1 MREFI
6 DVINT
11 TNVLSIS
18 ISSSFLHLSQIIP
31 LMRFWRKSR
40 DAFFRDTIL
49 DIRDR
54 IYQKNHVIEYLE
66 RWSFSLSSAP
76 SHSLLTRSG
85 LIASRP
91 RKKITN
97 SASFWIAFVVWTLMS
112 LLSGACTVYP
122 RGFLFGQVR
131 ADRPDKDRALARW
144 LWLTNTLRE
153 CLHGQSPQSL
163 TTRLLTGE
171 TARL

>member
-6 DVINT
+6 GVINT
-11 TNVLSIS
+11 TKVLFIS

-76 SHSLLTRSG
+76 SHSLLTHSG
-85 LIASRP
+85 FIVSRP
-91 RKKITN
+91 RQIITN
-97 SASFWIAFVVWTLMS
+97 SASSRIVFFIDTLMS
-112 LLSGACTVYP
+112 ALSG
-122 RGFLFGQVR
+122 VR
-131 ADRPDKDRALARW
+131 TRLSTWIDIWVCMSADRPDKGLIFSDYCSRATK
-144 LWLTNTLRE
+144 LTCHN
-153 CLHGQSPQSL
+153 GV
-163 TTRLLTGE
+163 
-171 TARL
+171 